1 MTPDVGEQVLR
12 MTRGQR
18 YPGTLSRSEI
28 GGGMGDDKVVL
39 VYETASC
46 IGPHASGIER
56 TLFMDSFYGPVSG
69 GNPTRAAFE

>member
-1 MTPDVGEQVLR
+1 
-12 MTRGQR
+12 
-18 YPGTLSRSEI
+18 
-28 GGGMGDDKVVL
+28 MGDDEVVL

-46 IGPHASGIER
+46 IGPHVSGIER